1 MKFPETRDVRFMCR
15 GQENDSSPDSPMHT
29 YRCIGRYEK
38 VFRPIKWVYGW
49 RASPVSK
56 ARKCIGATEILRS
69 SFWLSRT
76 GSVPAKSRQQHIWRD
91 PLAAVVNG
99 ITPTNSTTSGP
110 NLTYTLIGGTSS
122 SLRHHHQ
129 NQLLIVATIKPKQ
142 FTLAIRNELAVS
154 VVMENSQLVV
164 IQLDLTPIGS

>member
-1 MKFPETRDVRFMCR
+1 V
-15 GQENDSSPDSPMHT
+15 G
-29 YRCIGRYEK
+29 
-38 VFRPIKWVYGW
+38 YGW

-56 ARKCIGATEILRS
+56 ARKCIGATKILRS

-76 GSVPAKSRQQHIWRD
+76 GSVPAKSRQQHIFLD

-99 ITPTNSTTSGP
+99 IIPISSTASGP
-110 NLTYTLIGGTSS
+110 IRSS
-122 SLRHHHQ
+122 AALHLHQPNHHQ

-154 VVMENSQLVV
+154 VIMENSQLVV
-164 IQLDLTPIGS
+164 IQLDLTSIGS

>member
-1 MKFPETRDVRFMCR
+1 MCR

-38 VFRPIKWVYGW
+38 VFRPIKWVDGW

-99 ITPTNSTTSGP
+99 ITPTSSTASGP
-110 NLTYTLIGGTSS
+110 IRSSAALRLFAS

-129 NQLLIVATIKPKQ
+129 HQMLIVATIKPKQ

>member
-1 MKFPETRDVRFMCR
+1 
-15 GQENDSSPDSPMHT
+15 MHT

-56 ARKCIGATEILRS
+56 ARKCIGATGILRS
-69 SFWLSRT
+69 SFWLGRT
-76 GSVPAKSRQQHIWRD
+76 GSVPAKSRQQHIFPD

-99 ITPTNSTTSGP
+99 ITPTGSTASGP
-110 NLTYTLIGGTSS
+110 IRSSAALHIFTSS
-122 SLRHHHQ
+122 PTTTTT
-129 NQLLIVATIKPKQ
+129 NKLLIVATIKPKQ

-154 VVMENSQLVV
+154 VVMENSQLVI

>member
-1 MKFPETRDVRFMCR
+1 
-15 GQENDSSPDSPMHT
+15 MHT

-38 VFRPIKWVYGW
+38 VFRPIKWVDGW

-76 GSVPAKSRQQHIWRD
+76 GNVPAKSRQQHIFLD

-99 ITPTNSTTSGP
+99 ITPTSSTASGP
-110 NLTYTLIGGTSS
+110 IRSS
-122 SLRHHHQ
+122 AALHIFTNRHHH
-129 NQLLIVATIKPKQ
+129 NQMLIVATIKPKQ

-154 VVMENSQLVV
+154 VRMENSQLVV
-164 IQLDLTPIGS
+164 TQLDLTPVGS